1 MRAIGLL
8 IIPLLLS
15 KSVSAQTYPFRD
27 NRLSIDNRVTDL
39 LSRLTLE
46 EKIAEM
52 IYDAPGVSRLGIPSY
67 NWWNEAL
74 HGVGRSGNATIFPQA
89 IGLAATFND
98 QLALEEATII
108 STEARAMYNMSSRK
122 NYRMQYAG
130 LTCWT
135 PNINIFRDPRWGRG
149 QETFGEDPF

>member
-89 IGLAATFND
+89 IGLAATFNTS
-98 QLALEEATII
+98 LH
-108 STEARAMYNMSSRK
+108 
-122 NYRMQYAG
+122 
-130 LTCWT
+130 
-135 PNINIFRDPRWGRG
+135 
-149 QETFGEDPF
+149 